1 MKVLIAPDSFKGSL
15 TAKEAAL
22 AMKRGIRKVR
32 TEPDVELIPMSDG
45 GEGTMVSLVEATGGS
60 YNEVEVE
67 DPLGRS
73 IITQYGLTGGG
84 ETAVI
89 ELSLA
94 SGLHTLTGDELDP
107 YTASTYGTGQLIM
120 HALNEGVRNFIICLG
135 GSATNDGG
143 SGILKA
149 LGYQFLDESGNR
161 IKPGGIGLKDLH
173 FIDDSYVTPKIR
185 EAFFQ
190 IACDVNNPFVGSN
203 GATAIFG
210 PQKGATSDM
219 VQELEEAMM
228 IFADRIKQKT
238 QQSVHQVPGAG
249 AAGAT
254 AGGLLGFL
262 DVELKPGIQLVMEA
276 VQFEKLIRRETFDL
290 LLTGEG
296 KIDGQTASGKVVAGL
311 AEVAKRYNL
320 PTIALA
326 GNVEGDMT
334 SLYEKGLSAV
344 FSITNGPISL
354 QDSMKEGQDLIEK
367 QTEQIFRLLS
377 VTYKS

>member
-1 MKVLIAPDSFKGSL
+1 MKVLIAPDSFKGSI
-15 TAKEAAL
+15 TAREAAL
-22 AMKRGIRKVR
+22 TMQQGIRKVR
-32 TEPDVELIPMSDG
+32 TGADIELIPMADG
-45 GEGTMVSLVEATGGS
+45 GEGTMVGLVETTGGS
-60 YNEVEVE
+60 YYEVEVE

-73 IITQYGLTGGG
+73 VMTQYGLTGDDG
-84 ETAVI
+84 TAVI

-94 SGLHTLTGDELDP
+94 SGLNTLTEDEFDP
-107 YTASTYGTGQLIM
+107 CSASTYGTGQLIM
-120 HALNEGVRNFIICLG
+120 HALNEGVRKFIICLG

-149 LGYQFLDESGNR
+149 LGYQFLDENGNR
-161 IKPGGIGLKDLH
+161 IKSGGISLKDLH
-173 FIDDSYVTPKIR
+173 VIDDSHVTPKTR

-210 PQKGATSDM
+210 PQKGATSKM
-219 VQELEEAMM
+219 VKELDEAME
-228 IFADRIKQKT
+228 IFANRIEQKT
-238 QQSVHQVPGAG
+238 GQSIHQVQGAG
-249 AAGAT
+249 AAGGT
-254 AGGLLGFL
+254 AGGLLGL
-262 DVELKPGIQLVMEA
+262 LNAELKPGIQLVMEA
-276 VQFEKLIRRETFDL
+276 VQFEELIQRETFDL

-326 GNVEGDMT
+326 GSVEGDLT
-334 SLYEKGLSAV
+334 TLYEKGLSAV
-344 FSITNGPISL
+344 FSITNGPMSL
-354 QDSMKEGQDLIEK
+354 QDSMKEGRKLIEK

-377 VTYKS
+377 LTYKS